1 MFNISG
7 NVVVKEDGSKFA
19 VVPVKYQIV
28 KNKIEAEKVQEKSS
42 LEYPGMPIILMA
54 MGIDGIPAYY
64 GQEDIID
71 YLNNNPTRL
80 PWKLFKVK

>member
-28 KNKIEAEKVQEKSS
+28 KNKIEAEKIQEKAS
-42 LEYPGMPIILMA
+42 LEYPDMPIILMA
-54 MGIDGIPAYY
+54 MDINGVPVYY
-64 GQEDIID
+64 GQEDIIN
-71 YLNNNPTRL
+71 YMNNNPTRL